1 MVFGSMFG
9 AGSRAYSYEIYVMV
23 DGRWRLDKRLEG
35 QTSNT
40 QHANEQLEKS
50 AIAQANALLN
60 MGDFQA
66 VKILRSRERSDG
78 FGTQTEIFN
87 KTATAKPKTMTTR
100 PFKGP
105 FPVCE
110 TIHDLARRPAIK
122 GFSTVFREFLDKQ
135 NATAIELLH
144 SPQHQRKLNDMSSFM
159 RAGIY
164 ALAGAQTQPGL
175 PAQSERSKKLEA
187 LFDKMISHTRNAL
200 AEKGLPAFE
209 NNDFA
214 RLYERLS
221 QRVQGDD
228 LRFMFFFQT
237 SKVTQ
242 SLSSYAGRLDL
253 ALNDM
258 IERPMNGTTG
268 LLDEIAAACLDS
280 TTLIQDLLGPRA
292 GLSEALIALADLSTG
307 KLEMPAK
314 PDPILEKLNRLLG
327 ENRLPYCAETLWER
341 ILSNLNSK
349 ALLSK
354 SEPKKEWQLTRS
366 LNHKL
371 ASMAPEAYKESI
383 EHAGRMRME
392 RVRNM
397 MEG

>member
-9 AGSRAYSYEIYVMV
+9 RGRAYSYEIYVQV

-35 QTSNT
+35 ESSMT

-60 MGDFQA
+60 MGDYQA
-66 VKILRSRERSDG
+66 VKVLRSRERSDG
-78 FGTQTEIFN
+78 FGTQSEIFN
-87 KTATAKPKTMTTR
+87 KAATARPKVMQTR

-105 FPVCE
+105 FPVCD
-110 TIHDLARRPAIK
+110 TPYDLARRQSAK
-122 GFSTVFREFLDKQ
+122 GFGTVFREFLDKQ

-144 SPQHQRKLNDMSSFM
+144 SPQHQRKLTDMNSFM

-175 PAQSERSKKLEA
+175 PSQSERSKKLEG
-187 LFDKMISHTRNAL
+187 LFEKSIQLTRDAM
-200 AEKGLPAFE
+200 AEKGLPALE

-221 QRVQGDD
+221 HRMQDD
-228 LRFMFFFQT
+228 QLRFTFFFQT

-242 SLSSYAGRLDL
+242 TLSSYAGRLDIYL
-253 ALNDM
+253 TDM
-258 IERPMNGTTG
+258 IDRPMNGLAP
-268 LLDEIAAACLDS
+268 LLDECAGSCLDS
-280 TTLIQDLLGPRA
+280 TTLIQDLLGARNS
-292 GLSEALIALADLSTG
+292 LSDALIALADLSTG
-307 KLEMPAK
+307 KLDMGAK

-327 ENRLPYCAETLWER
+327 ENRLPSCSETLWER

-354 SEPKKEWQLTRS
+354 SEPKKEWQMTRS

-371 ASMAPEAYKESI
+371 VAVAPEAFKEAVD
-383 EHAGRMRME
+383 HAGRMRME

-397 MEG
+397 EG

>member
-1 MVFGSMFG
+1 MVFGSIFG
-9 AGSRAYSYEIYVMV
+9 AGSRAYSYEIYVQV

-40 QHANEQLEKS
+40 QHANEQLEKN

-66 VKILRSRERSDG
+66 VKVLRARERSDG
-78 FGTQTEIFN
+78 FGTQSEIFN
-87 KTATAKPKTMTTR
+87 KVATARPKTMTTR
-100 PFKGP
+100 PYKGV

-110 TIHDLARRPAIK
+110 TIFDLAQRPSVKAF
-122 GFSTVFREFLDKQ
+122 GTVFREFLDKQ

-175 PAQSERSKKLEA
+175 PGQAERSKKLEA
-187 LFDKMISHTRNAL
+187 LFDKLMTHTRNML
-200 AEKGLPAFE
+200 AEKNLPAFE
-209 NNDFA
+209 NNDYA

-221 QRVQGDD
+221 QRMKDD
-228 LRFMFFFQT
+228 ELRFMFFFQT
-237 SKVTQ
+237 TKVTQ
-242 SLSSYAGRLDL
+242 SLSSYAARLDL

-258 IERPMNGTTG
+258 IERPMHGTAA
-268 LLDEIAAACLDS
+268 LLDEIAASCLDS
-280 TTLIQDLLGPRA
+280 TTLIQDLLGSRP
-292 GLSEALIALADLSTG
+292 GLSEALIALADLSAG

-314 PDPILEKLNRLLG
+314 PDPLLEKVNRLLG
-327 ENRLPYCAETLWER
+327 ENKLPLCADTIWER
-341 ILSNLNSK
+341 ILSNLSSK

-354 SEPKKEWQLTRS
+354 NDPRKEWQLSRNLS
-366 LNHKL
+366 HKL
-371 ASMAPEAYKESI
+371 SSLAPESYKEAI
-383 EHAGRMRME
+383 DHAGRMRLE
-392 RVRNM
+392 RARNM
-397 MEG
+397 ES

>member
-1 MVFGSMFG
+1 MVFGSIFG
-9 AGSRAYSYEIYVMV
+9 AGSRAYSYEIYVQV

-40 QHANEQLEKS
+40 QHANEQLEKN

-66 VKILRSRERSDG
+66 VKVLRSRERSDG
-78 FGTQTEIFN
+78 FGTQSEIFN
-87 KTATAKPKTMTTR
+87 KVATARPKTMTTR
-100 PFKGP
+100 PYKGV

-110 TIHDLARRPAIK
+110 TIFDFGKRPAVK
-122 GFSTVFREFLDKQ
+122 AFGTVFREFLDKQ

-175 PAQSERSKKLEA
+175 PGQAERSKKLEA
-187 LFDKMISHTRNAL
+187 LFDKLMGHTRNAL
-200 AEKGLPAFE
+200 AEKNLPAFE

-214 RLYERLS
+214 RLYERLA
-221 QRVQGDD
+221 QRMKDD
-228 LRFMFFFQT
+228 ELRFMFFFQT
-237 SKVTQ
+237 TKVTQ
-242 SLSSYAGRLDL
+242 SLSSYAARLDI

-258 IERPMNGTTG
+258 IERPMHGTAA
-268 LLDEIAAACLDS
+268 LLDEIAASCLDS
-280 TTLIQDLLGPRA
+280 TTLIQDLLGSRP
-292 GLSEALIALADLSTG
+292 GLSEALIALADLSAG

-314 PDPILEKLNRLLG
+314 PDPLLEKVNRLLG
-327 ENRLPYCAETLWER
+327 EYKLPLCADTLWER
-341 ILSNLNSK
+341 ILSNLSSK

-354 SEPKKEWQLTRS
+354 NDPRKEWQMSRNLS
-366 LNHKL
+366 HKL
-371 ASMAPEAYKESI
+371 SSLAPESYKEVI
-383 EHAGRMRME
+383 DHAGRMRLE
-392 RVRNM
+392 RARNM
-397 MEG
+397 EN